1 MDPVLVLN
9 ARDDVGVALR
19 PLNIG
24 ERVRGISVQEAV
36 PEGHKVA
43 LKTIRPGQAVYKYGH
58 PIGVAKSA
66 IEPGQWVHAHNLASG
81 LKPDGSYTYEPVST
95 PLHPGSVDLP
105 NEFWGYVRDDGQVG
119 TRNEIWIINT
129 VGCVNKTAERLA
141 ALAEKELAVDGVDGF
156 YTFSHPYGC
165 SQLGDD
171 LTHTQKI
178 LAALVRHPNAAGVL
192 VLGLGCESNRIADFS
207 CVVGSVSDRRV
218 KYLTVQEV
226 EDEWTV
232 GLTLLTELRD
242 YALSFRRQPIPVSR
256 LTMGLKCGGSDGFS
270 GISANPLV
278 GLVAERVVAR
288 GGTALLTEVPEMFG
302 AETLL
307 MNRAHDEAT
316 FEKVVTLIDDFKQ
329 YYVSHHQPVYEN
341 PSPGNKDGGITTLE
355 EKSLGCI
362 QKGGQCPVVDVL
374 DYAEAVRRPGL
385 NLVQAPGNDPV
396 SVTALVGAGAQVV
409 LFTTGRGTPMGG
421 PVPTVKVAT
430 NSALAQR
437 KPQWIDFDAGRLFA
451 GDDLDSM
458 ADELYRLV
466 IDVASGRRKTRNE
479 EWGFRE
485 IAIFKDGV
493 TL

>member
-1 MDPVLVLN
+1 MDPVLVLH

-19 PLNIG
+19 PLQPG
-24 ERVRGISVQEAV
+24 EHTRGIVVQEAV
-36 PEGHKVA
+36 PAGHKVA
-43 LKTIRPGQAVYKYGH
+43 LKAIRPGQAIYKYGQ

-66 IEPGQWVHAHNLASG
+66 IEPGQWVHAHNVRSG
-81 LKPDGSYTYEPVST
+81 LTPDGSYVYEPVATS
-95 PLHPGSVDLP
+95 LHPGSADLP
-105 NEFWGYVRDDGQVG
+105 EEFWGYVREDGQVG

-141 ALAEKELAVDGVDGF
+141 ALAEQQLAADGVDGF

-165 SQLGDD
+165 SQLGND
-171 LTHTQKI
+171 LAHTQKI

-192 VLGLGCESNRIADFS
+192 VLGLGCETNRIADFS
-207 CVVGSVSDRRV
+207 RVIGQVSDRRV

-226 EDEWTV
+226 EDEWST
-232 GLTLLTELRD
+232 GLSLLAELRD
-242 YALSFRRQPIPVSR
+242 YALTFRRQPIPVR
-256 LTMGLKCGGSDGFS
+256 HLTVGLKCGGSDGFS

-302 AETLL
+302 AETFL
-307 MNRAHDEAT
+307 MNRARDKAT
-316 FEKVVTLIDDFKQ
+316 FEKVVTLINDFKQ
-329 YYVSHHQPVYEN
+329 YYVSHQQPVYEN

-374 DYAEAVRRPGL
+374 AYAEAAHQPGL

-396 SVTALVGAGAQVV
+396 SVTALVAAGAQVV

-421 PVPTVKVAT
+421 PVPTVKIAT
-430 NSALAQR
+430 NSGLARR
-437 KPQWIDFDAGRLFA
+437 KPQWIDFDAGRLFEGLESDA
-451 GDDLDSM
+451 L
-458 ADELYRLV
+458 ADELYRLL
-466 IDVASGRRKTRNE
+466 IEVASGRQKTRNE

>member
-9 ARDDVGVALR
+9 PRDDVGVALR
-19 PLNIG
+19 SLTVG
-24 ERVRGISVQEAV
+24 EHVRGITVKEPIPA
-36 PEGHKVA
+36 GHKVA
-43 LKTIRPGQAVYKYGH
+43 LKAIAFGQPVVKYGH
-58 PIGVAKSA
+58 SIGVAKSA
-66 IEPGQWVHAHNLASG
+66 IEPGQWVHTHNLTSG
-81 LKPDGSYTYEPVST
+81 LQPDGSYVYEPVST
-95 PLHPGSVDLP
+95 ALDGSSDDLP
-105 NEFWGYVRDDGQVG
+105 EEFWGYVREDGQVG

-141 ALAEKELAVDGVDGF
+141 ALAESRLAAEGIDGF

-171 LTHTQKI
+171 LAHTQKI

-207 CVVGSVSDRRV
+207 RVVGAVSDRRV
-218 KYLTVQEV
+218 KYLTVQDV
-226 EDEWTV
+226 EDEWSA
-232 GLTLLTELRD
+232 GLALLTELRD
-242 YALSFRRQPIPVSR
+242 YALSFRRQPVPVSR
-256 LTMGLKCGGSDGFS
+256 LTVGLKCGGSDGFS
-270 GISANPLV
+270 GITANPLV

-307 MNRAHDEAT
+307 MNRARDEAT
-316 FEKVVTLIDDFKQ
+316 FKKVVGLIDGFKQ
-329 YYVSHHQPVYEN
+329 YYVSHRQPVYEN

-374 DYAEAVRRPGL
+374 GYAEAARQPGL
-385 NLVQAPGNDPV
+385 NLVEAPGNDPV
-396 SVTALVGAGAQVV
+396 SVTALVAAGAQVV

-430 NSALAQR
+430 NSPLAQR
-437 KPQWIDFDAGRLFA
+437 KPQWIDFDAGRLFSGSDLA
-451 GDDLDSM
+451 GM
-458 ADELYRLV
+458 ADELYRQV
-466 IDVASGRRKTRNE
+466 IDVASGRLKTRNE